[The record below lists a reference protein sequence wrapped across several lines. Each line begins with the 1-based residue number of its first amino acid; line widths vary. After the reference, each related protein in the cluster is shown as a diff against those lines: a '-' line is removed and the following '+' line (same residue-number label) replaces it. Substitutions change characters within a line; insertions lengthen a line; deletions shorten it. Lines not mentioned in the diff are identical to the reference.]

1 MLEKIREGAQG
12 PWAVA
17 IVGLIVLSFVF
28 TGVGSYLG
36 GSTSGAVAT
45 VNGEEITAQ
54 TLDTAY
60 QNERAR
66 MEAQFGEAV
75 SAMFAN
81 PETLSEFRN
90 NILQRLINERLIQQ
104 KAFDL
109 GLRVGDEEIKQTII
123 EMPEFQLLGQFDNDT
138 YLARLR
144 QAGFQA
150 SDFRDLMRN
159 QMTAQQ
165 LNQAISGSSFSL
177 KNEVSRLLNL
187 QQQTRDASVLEIS
200 VESFKA
206 DVELSEEEVQAYY
219 DANIMRFETQEQIK
233 LAYVNLEVSD
243 LMKKETVTDAEAL
256 NFYESNKA
264 RYQTEEERRV
274 SHILVEFNDDE
285 AAAFAQAE
293 ALRAEVLAENADF
306 AAIAAEKSADV
317 VSAEAG
323 GDLDFITLGMMEAE
337 FEEAAF
343 ALPEVGAISEV
354 VRTEFGFHII
364 KLTDITPSVVTAF
377 EEVSQEIT
385 ETLRKEKAL
394 DKFFEYQEQMAA
406 LAFEVPDSLDEVAN
420 VFEGTVF
427 ETAFFERG
435 RLPAAVSYPQI
446 EGIAFTS
453 ELVDEGVNS
462 DLIEINNEKVM
473 VIRVADHKPQRT
485 LQLDEVRAGIEA
497 QLTQDKAQELAI
509 AFAQELESDL
519 HAGNDI
525 QGKLDEKGIQWV
537 ATSAVSRN
545 ASSLDPE
552 VTKALFALSTEKENN
567 SDVVTQANANIALV
581 KLDAVN
587 QSTELSEEDI
597 ASAQSSFAAG
607 NSRGVF
613 ESFVEA
619 LKEEAEI
626 VIAQ

>member
-54 TLDTAY
+54 SLETAY
-60 QNERAR
+60 QNERSR

-81 PETLSEFRN
+81 PETLTEFRS
-90 NILQRLINERLIQQ
+90 NILQRLINERLVQQ
-104 KAFDL
+104 KAYEL
-109 GLRVGDEEIKQTII
+109 GLRVGDEEIKQTIV

-150 SDFRDLMRN
+150 TDFRDLMRN

-177 KNEVSRLLNL
+177 KNEVSRLLTL

-200 VESFKA
+200 VDSFKPQ
-206 DVELSEEEVQAYY
+206 VELTEEEIQAYY
-219 DANIMRFETQEQIK
+219 DANIMRFETQEQVK
-233 LAYVNLEVSD
+233 LAYVNLEVSE
-243 LMKKETVTDAEAL
+243 LMKNESVTEDEARA
-256 NFYESNKA
+256 FYEENKA

-274 SHILVEFNDDE
+274 SHILIEFNDDE
-285 AAAFAQAE
+285 ELALAQAQSIRDE
-293 ALRAEVLAENADF
+293 VMAEGADF
-306 AAIAAEKSADV
+306 TAIAAEKSADI
-317 VSAEAG
+317 VSAESG
-323 GDLDFITLGMMEAE
+323 GDLDFITIGMMEPS

-364 KLTDITPSVVTAF
+364 KLTDLTPSVVTAF
-377 EEVSQEIT
+377 EEVSQDIT
-385 ETLRKEKAL
+385 DTLLKEKAL

-525 QGKLDEKGIQWV
+525 QGKLDEQGIQWL

-567 SDVVTQANANIALV
+567 SDVVTQANANVALV
-581 KLDAVN
+581 KLDGVN
-587 QSTELSEEDI
+587 QPAEITEEDI
-597 ASAQSSFAAG
+597 KASQTSFAAS
-607 NSRGVF
+607 NSRRVF

-619 LKEEAEI
+619 LKAEAEI
-626 VIAQ
+626 VITQ